1 MFCISLGGLYILVIQ
16 CIIGDIVTVVKSVA
30 KKWGNSMG
38 ILIPMDVVKK
48 EKIKDGQDVEII
60 IMKSDNTL
68 RKLFGLMKNEWKEPT
83 QKIKDDIKKE
93 LYDD

>member
-1 MFCISLGGLYILVIQ
+1 MA
-16 CIIGDIVTVVKSVA
+16 VVKSVA

-38 ILIPMDVVKK
+38 IVIPVDVVKK
-48 EKIKDGQDVEII
+48 EKIKDGEEVEII